1 LKQPGRII
9 VWTASIDRNKSR
21 LQGRRTSKSISVES
35 PRLSEIE
42 VAAKSLCLSFTS
54 KPGVSKPRS
63 HWEKTGYMLVD
74 RKGQSRAEVYRAIAK
89 QVAKQRQ
96 AKTA

>member
-1 LKQPGRII
+1 LKQPGNII

-21 LQGRRTSKSISVES
+21 LQGRRTSKSISVDS

-42 VAAKSLCLSFTS
+42 AAAKSLSLSFTS
-54 KPGVSKPRS
+54 KQGASKPRS
-63 HWEKTGYMLVD
+63 PWEKTGYMLVD

-96 AKTA
+96 AKRA

>member
-1 LKQPGRII
+1 LKQPGNII

-21 LQGRRTSKSISVES
+21 LQGRRTSKSISVDS
-35 PRLSEIE
+35 PKLSEIE
-42 VAAKSLCLSFTS
+42 VAARSLSLSFTS
-54 KPGVSKPRS
+54 RPGASKPRS

-74 RKGQSRAEVYRAIAK
+74 RKGQRRAEVYRSIAK

-96 AKTA
+96 AKRA